1 MNRRRILGAAAGT
14 FLAVGAAGVIAMP
27 TASATPGS
35 CSDGG
40 TGRSSTWAL
49 CSSGTGSY
57 YAHVQCADQV
67 HGYSGWYN
75 GATVSVGSKSSVTC
89 PAQGG
94 VQWTVISVFSYEA

>member
-1 MNRRRILGAAAGT
+1 MNLHKIVGAAAGA
-14 FLAVGAAGVIAMP
+14 FLVAGAAGAIAMP
-27 TASATPGS
+27 SASATPGS

-40 TGRSSTWAL
+40 TGRASTWVL
-49 CSSGTGSY
+49 CSSGTGRY

-75 GATVSVGSKSSVTC
+75 GAIVSVGSRSYVTC

-94 VQWTVISVFSYEA
+94 VQWTVDSVFTYEA

>member
-1 MNRRRILGAAAGT
+1 MNLRKIVGAGAGAFLAAG
-14 FLAVGAAGVIAMP
+14 AVGAIAMP
-27 TASATPGS
+27 SASAIPGS

-40 TGRSSTWAL
+40 TGRASTWVL

-75 GATVSVGSKSSVTC
+75 GSTVGIGSKSSVTC
-89 PAQGG
+89 PLQGG
-94 VQWTVISVFSYEA
+94 VQWTVISVFSYAA